1 MYNCLQICKKLAG
14 NRKNQS
20 ATHYYFTD
28 ELVAGKNILP
38 LEFDR
43 ENAYWF
49 DATVIDAESV
59 QSGYLTLDMNPR
71 LRAFFVP
78 MHTELKRHQEIN
90 QPVKVK
96 IGFRFDG
103 LSAWEIKQKD

>member
-1 MYNCLQICKKLAG
+1 MQISRKLAE
-14 NRKNQS
+14 NRKNQN
-20 ATHYYFTD
+20 ATHYYYTG
-28 ELVAGKNILP
+28 ELIARKNTLP

-43 ENAYWF
+43 ENACWF
-49 DATVIDAESV
+49 DATVINADSV
-59 QSGYLTLDMNPR
+59 QSGYLTLDINPK

-78 MHTELKRHQEIN
+78 MHTELKRNQEIG

-103 LSAWEIKQKD
+103 LSAWELEQKN